1 MKSIAI
7 AAVSAG
13 LALLSAGAQAQTVG
27 VPESSKNGGLVAPAS
42 PGNAGESAD
51 RTSQRMKS
59 DEERRD
65 RRDRNAANR
74 AAVRAATGTTPP
86 AQGTSMGAGP
96 SANSGSSVGSS
107 GTSPAARIPSGTATQ

>member
-13 LALLSAGAQAQTVG
+13 FALLAAGVQAQTVAT
-27 VPESSKNGGLVAPAS
+27 PEASKNGGLVAPAS
-42 PGNAGESAD
+42 PGNAGESAT
-51 RTSQRMKS
+51 RAPSRMKS
-59 DEERRD
+59 DEERRVQ
-65 RRDRNAANR
+65 RDLNAANA

-96 SANSGSSVGSS
+96 SANSGASIGSS
-107 GTSPAARIPSGTATQ
+107 GSSPAARIPSGTATQ